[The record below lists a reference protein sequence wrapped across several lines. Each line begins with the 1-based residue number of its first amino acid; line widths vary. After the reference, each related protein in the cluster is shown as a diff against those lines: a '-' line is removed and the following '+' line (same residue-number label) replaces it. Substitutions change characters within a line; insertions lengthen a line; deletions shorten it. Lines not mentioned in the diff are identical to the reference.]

1 MSLNACGFFRFYT
14 IHRQESPGQD
24 NPILLF
30 SPIHSKT
37 ILQHQL
43 TASTFSPAYL
53 VRKHHISKNQKSRE
67 KRERLKIRV
76 LHIIKYA
83 PLLLSPMC
91 STKDG
96 GHIYFSPLLT
106 FRKKIDIENSHVI
119 ATTFILRL

>member
-53 VRKHHISKNQKSRE
+53 VRKHHISKNQKTRE

-76 LHIIKYA
+76 LHINYI
-83 PLLLSPMC
+83 SP
-91 STKDG
+91 
-96 GHIYFSPLLT
+96 YFYPPCVL
-106 FRKKIDIENSHVI
+106 RKAVDIHLVPSSHLERKIDIENSHVI
-119 ATTFILRL
+119 ATIFILRL

>member
-83 PLLLSPMC
+83 PYFYPPCVLRKMV
-91 STKDG
+91 D
-96 GHIYFSPLLT
+96 IYFSPLLT

-119 ATTFILRL
+119 ATIFILRL